1 MLDNT
6 GIILQ
11 YNLSDY
17 FPNYAVSSPFTVIP
31 TFPLTAYTNHGMFPM
46 VGN

>member
-1 MLDNT
+1 MLDNS

-17 FPNYAVSSPFTVIP
+17 LPNPLGASPFTVIAS
-31 TFPLTAYTNHGMFPM
+31 FPLTAYSSI
-46 VGN
+46 